1 MAHVRQQIRNQVAT
15 TITGLATGATVYKMR
30 KFSLDD
36 SALPA
41 LVVYSNDEASNLVTV
56 GTRTLNR
63 SVTIVI
69 EVIALGSAT
78 SVFDTIDTMCAEVE
92 TAVAND
98 FTVGGLAKSAILR
111 RTDTDVNT
119 DGDKAIGVATMN
131 FEVQYVT
138 SIGDAETAR

>member
-1 MAHVRQQIRNQVAT
+1 MAHVRQQIRDQVAT

-41 LVVYSNDEASNLVTV
+41 LVVYSNDESSNLVTV
-56 GTRTLNR
+56 GSRTLNR
-63 SVTIVI
+63 SVSIVV
-69 EVIALGSAT
+69 EAMALGSSAT
-78 SVFDTIDTMCAEVE
+78 IFDTIDTMCAEVE
-92 TAVAND
+92 AAMAAD
-98 FTVGGLAKSAILR
+98 FTVGGLAKSTILR
-111 RTDTDVNT
+111 GTDTDVNT
-119 DGDKAIGVATMN
+119 EGDKAIGVASMN

>member
-1 MAHVRQQIRNQVAT
+1 
-15 TITGLATGATVYKMR
+15 
-30 KFSLDD
+30 
-36 SALPA
+36 
-41 LVVYSNDEASNLVTV
+41 
-56 GTRTLNR
+56 
-63 SVTIVI
+63 
-69 EVIALGSAT
+69 
-78 SVFDTIDTMCAEVE
+78 MCAEVE

>member
-1 MAHVRQQIRNQVAT
+1 MAHVRQQIRDQVAT

-41 LVVYSNDEASNLVTV
+41 LVVYSNDEASSLVTV

-69 EVIALGSAT
+69 EVIALGSST
-78 SVFDTIDTMCAEVE
+78 GVFDTIDTMCAEVE
-92 TAVAND
+92 AAVAND

>member
-41 LVVYSNDEASNLVTV
+41 LVVYSNDEVSNLVTV

-69 EVIALGSAT
+69 EVIALGSST

>member
-69 EVIALGSAT
+69 EVIALGSST
-78 SVFDTIDTMCAEVE
+78 SVFDTIDNVF
-92 TAVAND
+92 VASWD
-98 FTVGGLAKSAILR
+98 RV
-111 RTDTDVNT
+111 RTS
-119 DGDKAIGVATMN
+119 
-131 FEVQYVT
+131 T
-138 SIGDAETAR
+138 SEM